1 MSKCINPYCERPAV
15 YLSSDCD
22 EGLRGPFFA
31 RCGGCG
37 TCGPRVSVDEIV
49 ADRLEPGDYKGAIPS
64 ECDYDDAAA
73 SALELWND
81 IAAAA
86 RAGVK
91 AQRGVPA

>member
-1 MSKCINPYCERPAV
+1 MKCINPKCA
-15 YLSSDCD
+15 SHGSFICGDDD
-22 EGLRGPFFA
+22 EVLLGPFYV
-31 RCGGCG
+31 RCGQCG
-37 TCGPRVSVDEIV
+37 AQGPRVSVEDIV

-73 SALELWND
+73 LALELWND

-91 AQRGVPA
+91 AQREVPA